1 MQVFNSPGK
10 GELNMARKK
19 AKIVQK
25 QELRQELE
33 KVPEANIKYKDNVF
47 RTLFSNK
54 ENLLSLYN
62 ALNGKK
68 YSDPDALEIV
78 TLENAIY
85 MGMKNDL
92 AFILDFNIFLWEHQ
106 STYNPNIPLRDLIY
120 IANEYQ
126 KYVELNGISLYSRR
140 QQKIPAPR
148 FIVFYN
154 GEKQIGEQMEHRLS
168 DAYENFN
175 GDPELELKVIVINI
189 NDGHNK
195 ALMEQCRKLKEYAQ
209 YVARVRKYQKIMPL
223 KAAVERAVKEC
234 IEEDILA
241 DFLRKN
247 RAEVIAMSIFE
258 YNQKEEEELL
268 RREEYEAGA
277 EMERKNT
284 EKERKRADLE
294 KKRADSAEKRVD
306 SAEKRADS
314 AEKRADSAEKRADL
328 AEQEIL
334 RLQEKLALLQSK

>member
-1 MQVFNSPGK
+1 
-10 GELNMARKK
+10 
-19 AKIVQK
+19 
-25 QELRQELE
+25 
-33 KVPEANIKYKDNVF
+33 
-47 RTLFSNK
+47 
-54 ENLLSLYN
+54 
-62 ALNGKK
+62 
-68 YSDPDALEIV
+68 
-78 TLENAIY
+78 

-92 AFILDFNIFLWEHQ
+92 AFIPDFNIFLWEHQ

-154 GEKQIGEQMEHRLS
+154 GEKQIGERMEHRLS
-168 DAYENFN
+168 DAYENFS
-175 GDPELELKVIVINI
+175 GDPELELKVMVINI

-314 AEKRADSAEKRADL
+314 AEKRAASAEKRADL
-328 AEQEIL
+328 AEREIR

>member
-1 MQVFNSPGK
+1 MFNSPGK
-10 GELNMARKK
+10 GELNMVKKK
-19 AKIVQK
+19 ATTVQK
-25 QELRQELE
+25 QELQQELE
-33 KVPEANIKYKDNVF
+33 MVPDANIKYKDNVF
-47 RTLFSNK
+47 RALFSNK

-62 ALNGKK
+62 ALNGKQ

-168 DAYENFN
+168 DAYENFS
-175 GDPELELKVIVINI
+175 GDPKLELKVMVINI

-195 ALMEQCRKLKEYAQ
+195 ALMEQCKKLKEYAQ

-223 KAAVERAVKEC
+223 KSAVERAIKEC

-284 EKERKRADLE
+284 EKERKRAD
-294 KKRADSAEKRVD
+294 
-306 SAEKRADS
+306 
-314 AEKRADSAEKRADL
+314 SAEKRADL
-328 AEQEIL
+328 AEREIR
-334 RLQEKLALLQSK
+334 RLQEKLASLRSK

>member
-10 GELNMARKK
+10 GELNMAKQK
-19 AKIVQK
+19 VTTVQK
-25 QELRQELE
+25 QELQQELE
-33 KVPEANIKYKDNVF
+33 MVPEANIKYKDNVF
-47 RTLFSNK
+47 RTLFSSK

-62 ALNGKK
+62 ALNGKQ
-68 YSDPDALEIV
+68 YSDPNALEIV

-85 MGMKNDL
+85 MGMKNGL

-168 DAYENFN
+168 DAYENFS
-175 GDPELELKVIVINI
+175 GDPELELKVMVINI

-195 ALMEQCRKLKEYAQ
+195 ALMEQCKKLKEYAQ

-223 KAAVERAVKEC
+223 KSAVERAIKEC

-284 EKERKRADLE
+284 ETER
-294 KKRADSAEKRVD
+294 
-306 SAEKRADS
+306 KRADS

-328 AEQEIL
+328 AEREIR
-334 RLQEKLALLQSK
+334 RLQEKLASLRSK

>member
-1 MQVFNSPGK
+1 M
-10 GELNMARKK
+10 
-19 AKIVQK
+19 
-25 QELRQELE
+25 
-33 KVPEANIKYKDNVF
+33 
-47 RTLFSNK
+47 
-54 ENLLSLYN
+54 
-62 ALNGKK
+62 
-68 YSDPDALEIV
+68 
-78 TLENAIY
+78 
-85 MGMKNDL
+85 
-92 AFILDFNIFLWEHQ
+92 
-106 STYNPNIPLRDLIY
+106 
-120 IANEYQ
+120 
-126 KYVELNGISLYSRR
+126 
-140 QQKIPAPR
+140 
-148 FIVFYN
+148 
-154 GEKQIGEQMEHRLS
+154 EQRLS

-175 GDPELELKVIVINI
+175 GDSELELKVMVINI

-284 EKERKRADLE
+284 EKERKRAD
-294 KKRADSAEKRVD
+294 
-306 SAEKRADS
+306 
-314 AEKRADSAEKRADL
+314 SAEKRADL
-328 AEQEIL
+328 AEREIR
-334 RLQEKLALLQSK
+334 RLQEKLASLRSK

>member
-10 GELNMARKK
+10 GELNMAKQK
-19 AKIVQK
+19 VTTVQK
-25 QELRQELE
+25 QELQQELE
-33 KVPEANIKYKDNVF
+33 MVPEANIKYKDNVF
-47 RTLFSNK
+47 RTLFSSK

-62 ALNGKK
+62 ALNGKQ
-68 YSDPDALEIV
+68 YSDPNALEIV

-85 MGMKNDL
+85 MGMKNGL

-168 DAYENFN
+168 DAYENFS
-175 GDPELELKVIVINI
+175 GDPELELKVMVINI

-195 ALMEQCRKLKEYAQ
+195 ALMEQCKKLKEYAQ

-223 KAAVERAVKEC
+223 KSAVERAIKEC

-284 EKERKRADLE
+284 EKERKRAD
-294 KKRADSAEKRVD
+294 
-306 SAEKRADS
+306 S

-328 AEQEIL
+328 AEREIR
-334 RLQEKLALLQSK
+334 RLQEKLASLRSK

>member
-10 GELNMARKK
+10 GELNMAKQK
-19 AKIVQK
+19 VTTVQK
-25 QELRQELE
+25 QELQQELE
-33 KVPEANIKYKDNVF
+33 MVPEANIKYKDNVF
-47 RTLFSNK
+47 RTLFSSK

-62 ALNGKK
+62 ALNGKQ
-68 YSDPDALEIV
+68 YSDPNALEIV

-85 MGMKNDL
+85 MGMKNGL

-168 DAYENFN
+168 DAYENFS
-175 GDPELELKVIVINI
+175 GDPELELKVMVINI

-195 ALMEQCRKLKEYAQ
+195 ALMEQCKKLKEYAQ

-223 KAAVERAVKEC
+223 KSAVERVIKEC

-284 EKERKRADLE
+284 EKERKRAD
-294 KKRADSAEKRVD
+294 
-306 SAEKRADS
+306 S

-328 AEQEIL
+328 AEREIR
-334 RLQEKLALLQSK
+334 RLQEKLASLRSK

>member
-1 MQVFNSPGK
+1 
-10 GELNMARKK
+10 MAKKK
-19 AKIVQK
+19 ATTVQE
-25 QELRQELE
+25 QELQQNLE
-33 KVPEANIKYKDNVF
+33 MVPEANIKYKDNVF
-47 RTLFSNK
+47 RALFSNK

-62 ALNGKK
+62 ALNGKQ

-175 GDPELELKVIVINI
+175 GDPELELKVMVINI

-195 ALMEQCRKLKEYAQ
+195 ALMEQCKKLKEYAQ
-209 YVARVRKYQKIMPL
+209 YVARVRKYRKIMPL
-223 KAAVERAVKEC
+223 KLAVERAVKEC
-234 IEEDILA
+234 IEENILA

-247 RAEVIAMSIFE
+247 
-258 YNQKEEEELL
+258 
-268 RREEYEAGA
+268 
-277 EMERKNT
+277 
-284 EKERKRADLE
+284 
-294 KKRADSAEKRVD
+294 
-306 SAEKRADS
+306 
-314 AEKRADSAEKRADL
+314 
-328 AEQEIL
+328 
-334 RLQEKLALLQSK
+334 

>member
-1 MQVFNSPGK
+1 M
-10 GELNMARKK
+10 
-19 AKIVQK
+19 
-25 QELRQELE
+25 
-33 KVPEANIKYKDNVF
+33 
-47 RTLFSNK
+47 
-54 ENLLSLYN
+54 SLYN
-62 ALNGKK
+62 ALNGKQ

-154 GEKQIGEQMEHRLS
+154 GEKKIGEQMEHRLS
-168 DAYENFN
+168 DVYENFN
-175 GDPELELKVIVINI
+175 GDPELELKVMVINI

-284 EKERKRADLE
+284 EKERKRAD
-294 KKRADSAEKRVD
+294 SAEN
-306 SAEKRADS
+306 
-314 AEKRADSAEKRADL
+314 
-328 AEQEIL
+328 EQT
-334 RLQEKLALLQSK
+334 LQNGKFAVCKKN

>member
-1 MQVFNSPGK
+1 M
-10 GELNMARKK
+10 
-19 AKIVQK
+19 
-25 QELRQELE
+25 
-33 KVPEANIKYKDNVF
+33 
-47 RTLFSNK
+47 
-54 ENLLSLYN
+54 YN
-62 ALNGKK
+62 ALNGKQ

-168 DAYENFN
+168 DAYENFS
-175 GDPELELKVIVINI
+175 GDPELELKVMVISI

-195 ALMEQCRKLKEYAQ
+195 ALMEQCKKLKEYAQ

-223 KAAVERAVKEC
+223 KSAVERAIKEC

-284 EKERKRADLE
+284 EKERKRAD
-294 KKRADSAEKRVD
+294 
-306 SAEKRADS
+306 
-314 AEKRADSAEKRADL
+314 SAEKRADL
-328 AEQEIL
+328 AEREVL
-334 RLQEKLALLQSK
+334 RLKEKLALLQ

>member
-1 MQVFNSPGK
+1 MV
-10 GELNMARKK
+10 KK
-19 AKIVQK
+19 NVTAVLE
-25 QELRQELE
+25 QELQQNLE
-33 KVPEANIKYKDNVF
+33 MVPEANIKYKDNVF
-47 RTLFSNK
+47 RALFSNK

-62 ALNGKK
+62 ALNGKQ
-68 YSDPDALEIV
+68 YTDQDALEIV

-168 DAYENFN
+168 DAYENFS
-175 GDPELELKVIVINI
+175 GDPELELKVMVINI
-189 NDGHNK
+189 NDGYNK

-284 EKERKRADLE
+284 EKERKRADAE
-294 KKRADSAEKRVD
+294 KDRADAEKDRAD
-306 SAEKRADS
+306 AEKDRADAAEKRAN
-314 AEKRADSAEKRADL
+314 L

-334 RLQEKLALLQSK
+334 RLQEKLAWLR

>member
-1 MQVFNSPGK
+1 M
-10 GELNMARKK
+10 
-19 AKIVQK
+19 
-25 QELRQELE
+25 
-33 KVPEANIKYKDNVF
+33 
-47 RTLFSNK
+47 
-54 ENLLSLYN
+54 
-62 ALNGKK
+62 
-68 YSDPDALEIV
+68 
-78 TLENAIY
+78 
-85 MGMKNDL
+85 
-92 AFILDFNIFLWEHQ
+92 
-106 STYNPNIPLRDLIY
+106 RDLIY

-168 DAYENFN
+168 DAYENFS
-175 GDPELELKVIVINI
+175 GDPELELKVMVINI

-195 ALMEQCRKLKEYAQ
+195 ALMEQCKKLKEYAQ

-223 KAAVERAVKEC
+223 KSAVERAIKKC

-284 EKERKRADLE
+284 EKERKRAD
-294 KKRADSAEKRVD
+294 
-306 SAEKRADS
+306 
-314 AEKRADSAEKRADL
+314 SAEKRADL
-328 AEQEIL
+328 AEREIR
-334 RLQEKLALLQSK
+334 RLQEKLASLRSK

>member
-10 GELNMARKK
+10 GELNMAKQK
-19 AKIVQK
+19 VTTVQK
-25 QELRQELE
+25 QELQQELE
-33 KVPEANIKYKDNVF
+33 MVPEANIKYKDNVF
-47 RTLFSNK
+47 RTLFSSK

-62 ALNGKK
+62 ALNGKQ
-68 YSDPDALEIV
+68 YSDPNALEIV

-168 DAYENFN
+168 DAYENFS
-175 GDPELELKVIVINI
+175 GDPELELKVMVINI

-195 ALMEQCRKLKEYAQ
+195 ALMEQCKKLKEYAQ

-223 KAAVERAVKEC
+223 KSAVERAIKEC

-241 DFLRKN
+241 DFLRTN

-258 YNQKEEEELL
+258 YNQKEEDELL

-284 EKERKRADLE
+284 EKERKRAD
-294 KKRADSAEKRVD
+294 
-306 SAEKRADS
+306 S

-328 AEQEIL
+328 AEREIR
-334 RLQEKLALLQSK
+334 RLQEKLASLRSK